1 MKRTSS
7 ILFGAFI
14 FFVSI
19 QSVQA
24 QKEKHLSYFLYN
36 FSKYIMWPDNQITD
50 KFVIGVIGNSAI
62 NEHLYSMASAK
73 KEIHGVPIEI
83 QQYNS
88 VSEIGDCHILYVP
101 REKSLEIDK
110 INLLLQSK
118 SVLVVTDKLDIILEG
133 GAINFVEEEAK
144 MMFEVNQSIAES
156 KGLTISESLIA
167 LAM

>member
-19 QSVQA
+19 QSAQA

-156 KGLTISESLIA
+156 KGLKISESLIA

>member
-19 QSVQA
+19 QSAQA

-62 NEHLYSMASAK
+62 NEHLYNMASDK

-83 QQYNS
+83 KQYNS

-156 KGLTISESLIA
+156 KGLKISESLIA

>member
-1 MKRTSS
+1 MKRTSI

-19 QSVQA
+19 QSAQA
-24 QKEKHLSYFLYN
+24 QKEKYLSYFIYS
-36 FSKYIMWPDNQITD
+36 FSKYIMWPDNQISD

-62 NEHLYSMASAK
+62 NKHLYSMASAK

-83 QQYNS
+83 QQYDS

-101 REKSLEIDK
+101 REKSKEIDQ
-110 INLLLQSK
+110 INSLLQSK
-118 SVLVVTDKLDIILEG
+118 SVLVVTDKLDIIKEG
-133 GAINFVEEEAK
+133 GTINFVENDAK

-156 KGLTISESLIA
+156 KGLKISESLIA
-167 LAM
+167 LAI

>member
-156 KGLTISESLIA
+156 KGLKISESLIA